1 METQPSLLQPLIFV
15 GFLFVFMYFMIIR
28 PQNNRNAEVALMISK
43 IEKGSEVIAASGIL
57 GVVTDVKDLYVS
69 IEISENTVVKLQKT
83 AIASI
88 LPKGTLGSI
97 K

>member
-28 PQNNRNAEVALMISK
+28 PQNKRNAEVALMISK